1 MRALA
6 GCILLL
12 WTGLA
17 TAWEVRGEVGLE
29 GRYFPHEGPEV
40 KWHGNGSAYVRAEVL
55 HDWNQGRDLFTFIPY
70 GRVDEYDERRTHGD
84 IQELSWIH
92 VGNGWESRVGIR
104 KVFWG
109 VTEGRNLVDIIN
121 QTDQVDQVDG
131 EEKLG
136 QPMIN
141 LSWAPRWGTLD
152 FFVLPGFRE
161 RTYPGEDGRPRFP
174 IVVAEDEAA
183 YESPAEN
190 ERVDFAARG
199 QFFIGDLELAVSH
212 FSGTSREPRLIPNAA
227 LVSPAVAA
235 QPDFEDRLIPAYDV
249 IDQTGIELLWPQGGW
264 LWKFEAISRSGQ
276 GDGFDPQRGLFAG
289 GDERFEA
296 ATGGFEYTQVGIL
309 DTAMDL
315 GWIVEYLW
323 EEDRET
329 LSRSPFEHD
338 WLVGQRFTFNDTA
351 GTEVLWT
358 LIHDPHSEEKMV
370 NLEASRRL
378 GSDFKVSLEGRAYT
392 DTGEPLTEAE
402 LLRRG
407 RQGESVFDGQRLTPF
422 ANDDFIQA
430 ELIWYF

>member
-1 MRALA
+1 MRVLA

-12 WTGLA
+12 WAGLA
-17 TAWEVRGEVGLE
+17 AAWEVRGEVGLE

-40 KWHGNGSAYVRAEVL
+40 KWHGNGSAYARAEVL

-70 GRVDEYDERRTHGD
+70 ARVDEHDERRTHAD
-84 IQELSWIH
+84 IRELSWIH
-92 VGNGWESRVGIR
+92 VGDRWESRVGIR

-109 VTEGRNLVDIIN
+109 VTEGRHLVDIIN

-152 FFVLPGFRE
+152 VFALPGFRE

-174 IVVAEDEAA
+174 IVVAEDEAR
-183 YESPAEN
+183 YESAAEN

-199 QFFIGDLELAVSH
+199 QFFLGSLELAVSH
-212 FSGTSREPRLIPNAA
+212 FSGTSREPRLVPDAEVVNPGPPPVLGNA
-227 LVSPAVAA
+227 
-235 QPDFEDRLIPAYDV
+235 RLIPVYDV
-249 IDQTGIELLWPQGGW
+249 IDQTGIELLWPRGGW
-264 LWKFEAISRSGQ
+264 LWKFEGISRSGQ
-276 GDGFDPQRGLFAG
+276 G
-289 GDERFEA
+289 ERFEA

-309 DTAMDL
+309 GTAMDL

-338 WLVGQRFTFNDTA
+338 WLLGQRFTFNDTA
-351 GTEVLWT
+351 GTEILWT
-358 LIHDPHSEEKMV
+358 LIHDPHSEEKVV

-378 GSDFKVSLEGRAYT
+378 GSNFKISLEGRAYT
-392 DTGEPLTEAE
+392 DTGEPLTQAE

-407 RQGESVFDGQRLTPF
+407 AQGQSVFDGQRLTPF
-422 ANDDFIQA
+422 ADDDFVQA